1 MLLHPL
7 SEVVYLKGFPTSRI
21 QGEFTTLAYII
32 IPGVIAAL
40 QVAVLT
46 EPITMVKGKDT
57 STGGASLA
65 SIQPREQSLINLLC
79 ERVASAADLF
89 VAWAK
94 WSKLRSAR

>member
-1 MLLHPL
+1 LGAPL
-7 SEVVYLKGFPTSRI
+7 GDILVPVV
-21 QGEFTTLAYII
+21 
-32 IPGVIAAL
+32 IPAL
-40 QVAVLT
+40 QVAALA
-46 EPITMVKGKDT
+46 EPIVVVKGKDA